1 MSKSKKIVQEVA
13 AILGISRSWI
23 NKYTVVT
30 VIFIVWVMFFDKHN
44 MFAVQRIK
52 SNMAKLEMEKES
64 LNEEIAQALKDLED
78 LKYNKEKFARE
89 KHLMH
94 LENEEII
101 LIEQNSKK

>member
-1 MSKSKKIVQEVA
+1 MSKSKKIVQEIA
-13 AILGISRSWI
+13 SITGISGNWI

-44 MFAVQRIK
+44 VFAVQRIK
-52 SNMAKLEMEKES
+52 TNMAKLEKEKET
-64 LNEEIAQALKDLED
+64 LNEEIEQSLKDLED
-78 LKYNKEKFARE
+78 LKYNQEKFARE